1 MKQQFSFYSEEK
13 VMVTLPRKWWQLWMS
28 PTTQT
33 LNIHVRKAA
42 ILRGDFTDFIND
54 PKFREF
60 MLALYPTMHM
70 MQLEDVCDPKEW
82 TRPVDGVRYI
92 GSRRVKNRIFMSEA
106 K

>member
-13 VMVTLPRKWWQLWMS
+13 VMVTLPRKWWQWK
-28 PTTQT
+28 PTTEIRT
-33 LNIHVRKAA
+33 VSVRKAA
-42 ILRGDFTDFIND
+42 VLPGDFTDFIND

-82 TRPVDGVRYI
+82 TRPVDGVRYV
-92 GSRRVKNRIFMSEA
+92 GSRRVKNKIFEMDT